1 MMSTQGCGNK
11 QDLSV
16 YEQVEENVLLE
27 NALQLDKQAKA
38 SKNASTKE
46 KTNVNSEGKKEKE
59 NKSINNEAN
68 DSKSGYADGI

>member
-27 NALQLDKQAKA
+27 NAL
-38 SKNASTKE
+38 
-46 KTNVNSEGKKEKE
+46 
-59 NKSINNEAN
+59 
-68 DSKSGYADGI
+68 